1 MARRDVLTRSRKKKA
16 QQLAQA
22 GRIPEACQLFG
33 QICQLDPL
41 DYTAWLN
48 FGAYS
53 GQLGRLDDA
62 QRAFKQALQLKP
74 DEASISFNLARL
86 SELKQDLQQAES
98 YYLRY
103 LKLKPQ
109 ALDGLKALA
118 RLYLNIGRLDEAART
133 AQQAMSVVSDDPA
146 LLNLYANILQDQERY
161 DEAYEHYQLSLK
173 LGANPAEVYANLGN
187 LFHAQDDFEQ
197 SLSCYKKSLELAPRS
212 VATLNSLGFL
222 YYKHGCFKEAHNCY
236 EQALKL
242 DPGNHAVRWN
252 RSLLLLT
259 LGEFKQG
266 WQDYESR
273 NQTVETVRQFGRH
286 DVDKPRWDGAE
297 IKDKT
302 LLVIAEQ
309 GLGDTLQF
317 CRYLPLIRER
327 VGRLLF
333 ECPTKL
339 EQVLQTL
346 PGVDRLIVQGDEAAY
361 AEETIDCYLPLLSL
375 PAIYGTD
382 FEHLP
387 NFTPYLFADQ
397 QRREHWRSQLNTAQY
412 KVGLVWGG
420 NPKNPND
427 RRRSMS
433 LNTLLPLFNV
443 PGVSFY
449 SLQFGELAKQL
460 EQLPSDVKVV
470 DLGPQLEEFA
480 DNAALLSELDLLI
493 CVDTAA
499 AHLAGALGRPVWNL
513 LPAVADW
520 RWFIERTDSPWYP
533 AMRLFR
539 QQQQGDWGSVIAE
552 VCSALTEQVAMNKH
566 SKDD

>member
-1 MARRDVLTRSRKKKA
+1 MVARRDVLTRSKKKKA

-22 GRIPEACQLFG
+22 GRIADACQLFAK
-33 QICQLDPL
+33 ICQLDPL
-41 DYTAWLN
+41 DHTAWLN

-62 QRAFKQALQLKP
+62 ERAFKQALQLKP

-86 SELKQDLQQAES
+86 SELKQDLRQAEN

-103 LKLKPQ
+103 LDLKPQ

-118 RLYLNIGRLDEAART
+118 HLYLNLGRLDEAAQT
-133 AQQAMSVVSDDPA
+133 AQQAMLSVSHDSA
-146 LLNLYANILQDQERY
+146 LLNLYANILQDQQRY
-161 DEAYEHYQLSLK
+161 DEAYEHYQSALK
-173 LGANPAEVYANLGN
+173 LGANPGEVYANLGN

-197 SLSCYKKSLELAPRS
+197 SLSSYKKSLELAPRS

-222 YYKHGCFKEAHNCY
+222 YYKHGHFEEARDYY

-273 NQTVETVRQFGRH
+273 NQTVETGRQFGRCA
-286 DVDKPRWDGAE
+286 VDKPRWDGSE
-297 IKDKT
+297 IQDKT

-309 GLGDTLQF
+309 GLGDTFQF

-333 ECPTKL
+333 ECPAKL
-339 EQVLQTL
+339 EPVLQTL
-346 PGVDRLIVQGDEAAY
+346 QGVDRLIVQGDEAAY
-361 AEETIDCYLPLLSL
+361 AEENFDCYTPLLSL
-375 PAIYGTD
+375 PGIYGTD

-387 NFTPYLFADQ
+387 NAIPYLFADD
-397 QRREHWRSQLNTAQY
+397 QRREHWRSQLDADTIT
-412 KVGLVWGG
+412 VGLVWAG
-420 NPKNPND
+420 NPDNPND

-433 LNTLLPLFNV
+433 LDTLLPLFKV

-449 SLQFGELAKQL
+449 SLQFGEPATQLA
-460 EQLPSDVKVV
+460 QLPSDVKVL
-470 DLGPQLEEFA
+470 DLGPQLAEFA

-499 AHLAGALGRPVWNL
+499 AHLAGALGRPIWNL

-520 RWFIERTDSPWYP
+520 RWFLDRTDSPWYP
-533 AMRLFR
+533 QMRLFR
-539 QQQQGDWGSVIAE
+539 QSEPGEWTPVIERVA
-552 VCSALTEQVAMNKH
+552 SALAAL
-566 SKDD
+566 SADG